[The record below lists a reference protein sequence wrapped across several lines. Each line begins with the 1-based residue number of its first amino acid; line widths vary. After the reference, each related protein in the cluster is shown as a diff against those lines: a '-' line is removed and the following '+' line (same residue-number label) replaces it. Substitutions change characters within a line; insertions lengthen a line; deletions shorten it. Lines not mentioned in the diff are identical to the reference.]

1 MLRER
6 KKKRRLLIEGPVTG
20 GKTNFDLYLEEQL
33 RDLGFPER
41 FEEAA
46 QAWDIDS
53 RVFQLGI
60 HPIYLSQ
67 TWSHR
72 DYPVHSRKNGS
83 G

>member
-1 MLRER
+1 LLWER
-6 KKKRRLLIEGPVTG
+6 KKKRRLLTEGPVTG
-20 GKTNFDLYLEEQL
+20 SKTNFDLYLKEQL
-33 RDLGFPER
+33 KDPGFSEQ
-41 FEEAA
+41 FEKAGE
-46 QAWDIDS
+46 AWDIDF
-53 RVFQLGI
+53 RVFQLGT